1 MNQKHLTQIAQLA
14 ADLSGDASMAES
26 VVKHDRATR
35 FVSALA
41 DRRVSSGLTQKDI
54 ASRMGV
60 SVSTISRL
68 EDSCDAD
75 VRLGDLIS
83 YANAVGINV
92 SLLME
97 DSSLPVA
104 ARIKNCVLLVSEG
117 LQHLAQ
123 LASKSQGDRDII
135 DGINRFRGEVLYNFL
150 LRFVESGVVMPRIS
164 FAPEDPD
171 DLPPIPADVSSASKS
186 RQKAST

>member
-164 FAPEDPD
+164 YAPEESDDSQSLSPD
-171 DLPPIPADVSSASKS
+171 VTSSSKT
-186 RQKAST
+186 REKVLA

>member
-14 ADLSGDASMAES
+14 ADLAGDPSMAES

-41 DRRVSSGLTQKDI
+41 DRRVSSGLTQKDV

-104 ARIKNCVLLVSEG
+104 ARIKNCVLLVSDG
-117 LQHLAQ
+117 LQHLAK
-123 LASKSQGDRDII
+123 LASQSQGDHDII

-164 FAPEDPD
+164 YAPEDSDDSQSLSPD
-171 DLPPIPADVSSASKS
+171 VTSSSKT
-186 RQKAST
+186 REKVLA

>member
-1 MNQKHLTQIAQLA
+1 MNQNHLTKIAQLA
-14 ADLSGDASMAES
+14 ADLSGDASIAEG

-41 DRRVSSGLTQKDI
+41 DRRVRSGLTQKDI
-54 ASRMGV
+54 AARMNV
-60 SVSTISRL
+60 SDSTISRL

-97 DSSLPVA
+97 E
-104 ARIKNCVLLVSEG
+104 KT
-117 LQHLAQ
+117 LA
-123 LASKSQGDRDII
+123 
-135 DGINRFRGEVLYNFL
+135 
-150 LRFVESGVVMPRIS
+150 
-164 FAPEDPD
+164 
-171 DLPPIPADVSSASKS
+171 
-186 RQKAST
+186 